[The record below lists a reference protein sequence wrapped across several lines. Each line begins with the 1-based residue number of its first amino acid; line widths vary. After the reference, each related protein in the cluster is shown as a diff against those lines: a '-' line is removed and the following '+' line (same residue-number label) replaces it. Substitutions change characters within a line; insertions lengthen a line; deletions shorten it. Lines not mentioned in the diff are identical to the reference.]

1 MKMYKSI
8 RMFPVMLFAMFF
20 TVAVQAQSDPA
31 PKSKDRMAGKEAKQ
45 QKHQDK
51 WEDEL
56 KLTPEQKA
64 KFKSAD
70 DDYMKKSKSIREDKH
85 EDIKRLRDERQRAH
99 KSALTPEQSAKYDE
113 IMARK
118 EAKKAEKHNNHPKK
132 GDKAKMKKGRS
143 GGAPGSSQEKEGSGR
158 Q

>member
-20 TVAVQAQSDPA
+20 TVAAQAQSDPA

-45 QKHQDK
+45 QKHEDK
-51 WEDEL
+51 WADEL
-56 KLTPEQKA
+56 KLTPEQKS
-64 KFKSAD
+64 KFKAAD
-70 DDYMKKSKSIREDKH
+70 DDYMKKSKSVRENNR

-99 KSALTPEQSAKYDE
+99 KSALTPEQAAKYDE
-113 IMARK
+113 IIARK